1 MLLTENRTP
10 LFQNMQK
17 LIALL
22 IYAKRPQLM
31 PNSVLQTAKPPGFHP
46 GHEQDSSEFL
56 EHLLDR
62 LNEQELLIIQNARPV
77 ICAES
82 MEIDSE
88 QFIGNSSSSS
98 NDLKASNDQNTL
110 KMTENSLENSVVP
123 GTLIQNSFG
132 GNISITHKC
141 LNCTTESKQYDSFRD
156 LHLSFPDKCII
167 DPNVYHS
174 VQNMLDFYCSTERL
188 DQDNKY
194 YCEQCKTLC
203 DGERLINIVSAPQ
216 YLILTLK
223 HFKYDQK
230 YNLRAKLLHKVRY
243 EELINIKVM
252 PNNDAGMEYTQSYQL
267 YAAVV
272 HSGVSMESGH
282 YFTYASDNYGWY
294 KFDDSHVAKC
304 SVSELHDL
312 KPPHTP
318 YILFYKMIQPNVI
331 ASGDASIVDPKRFD
345 YPELVDLPTHLSEY
359 VHIDNISYAKE
370 MRSSQPIIRTLN
382 GNNDTYRS
390 DDNDEPPSSCG
401 GNFAPSYNRF
411 IS

>member
-1 MLLTENRTP
+1 MFRSFSGAAGLSNFFWFLQIYCTLLCKFKSVCFLFFRFVRDMLLTENRTP

-62 LNEQELLIIQNARPV
+62 LNEQELFVIQNARPV
-77 ICAES
+77 ICAER
-82 MEIDSE
+82 MDVDTE
-88 QFIGNSSSSS
+88 QYIGDSSSS
-98 NDLKASNDQNTL
+98 LREVKATNIQNTL
-110 KMTENSLENSVVP
+110 TETNDNIVNSVVP
-123 GTLIQNSFG
+123 KTLIQNSFG

-194 YCEQCKTLC
+194 YCEQCATLC

-243 EELINIKVM
+243 EELVHIKVM
-252 PNNDAGMEYTQSYQL
+252 PNNEAGLEYTQSYQL

-282 YFTYASDNYGWY
+282 YFTYASDHCGWY
-294 KFDDSHVAKC
+294 KFDDSY
-304 SVSELHDL
+304 VS
-312 KPPHTP
+312 
-318 YILFYKMIQPNVI
+318 
-331 ASGDASIVDPKRFD
+331 R
-345 YPELVDLPTHLSEY
+345 
-359 VHIDNISYAKE
+359 
-370 MRSSQPIIRTLN
+370 
-382 GNNDTYRS
+382 
-390 DDNDEPPSSCG
+390 
-401 GNFAPSYNRF
+401 
-411 IS
+411 

>member
-62 LNEQELLIIQNARPV
+62 LNEQELFIIQNARPV
-77 ICAES
+77 TCAER
-82 MEIDSE
+82 MDVDTE
-88 QFIGNSSSSS
+88 QYIGDSSSSLREANVTNIQTTLPATES
-98 NDLKASNDQNTL
+98 NDNIV
-110 KMTENSLENSVVP
+110 NSLVP

-141 LNCTTESKQYDSFRD
+141 LSCTTESKQYDSFRD

-194 YCEQCKTLC
+194 YCEQCATLC

-243 EELINIKVM
+243 EELIHIKVM
-252 PNNDAGMEYTQSYQL
+252 PNNEAGLE
-267 YAAVV
+267 
-272 HSGVSMESGH
+272 
-282 YFTYASDNYGWY
+282 
-294 KFDDSHVAKC
+294 
-304 SVSELHDL
+304 
-312 KPPHTP
+312 
-318 YILFYKMIQPNVI
+318 
-331 ASGDASIVDPKRFD
+331 
-345 YPELVDLPTHLSEY
+345 
-359 VHIDNISYAKE
+359 
-370 MRSSQPIIRTLN
+370 
-382 GNNDTYRS
+382 
-390 DDNDEPPSSCG
+390 
-401 GNFAPSYNRF
+401 
-411 IS
+411 

>member
-82 MEIDSE
+82 MIIDNE

-98 NDLKASNDQNTL
+98 KELRAGNIQNTL
-110 KMTENSLENSVVP
+110 TTTENNDLMP

-141 LNCTTESKQYDSFRD
+141 LICTAESKQYDSFRD

-230 YNLRAKLLHKVRY
+230 YNLRAKLLHKVCY
-243 EELINIKVM
+243 EELVNIKVM
-252 PNNDAGMEYTQSYQL
+252 PNNEAGLEYTQSYQL

-282 YFTYASDNYGWY
+282 YFTYASDHCGWY
-294 KFDDSHVAKC
+294 KFDDSYVAKC
-304 SVSELHDL
+304 SVSELHEL
-312 KPPHTP
+312 QPPHTP
-318 YILFYKMIQPNVI
+318 YILFYKMIQPNVMM
-331 ASGDASIVDPKRFD
+331 ASGNTSIIDPN
-345 YPELVDLPTHLSEY
+345 YPELADLPLHLSEY
-359 VHIDNISYAKE
+359 VHFDNISYAKE